1 MSEENIKAQLIEFV
15 KSNNGIDSPLGKMEF
30 TNSHIIGEGGNGLV
44 YLATINGKDVAIK
57 FLVTDSSKKI
67 KRFQSEYFNT
77 NYVRDKL
84 CNIVNMLY
92 YGDVALCA
100 ELTVPYIVM
109 SKYSENLRS
118 YRNRLAEINE
128 TDFINLMKFFC
139 QTLKSLHSHNIV
151 HRDIKPENIL
161 IDEDGKFKLADFG
174 IAHFEKEDFPIEN
187 KTQKG
192 ERMANLEFSAPEQVS
207 KPYIATRASDIY
219 SMAQVLYWFVF
230 RSLNRGTGAEQIS
243 SKYHWENALL
253 YDRIISK
260 CLCNNPTHR
269 FQTIDELENFY
280 KSEISRSKE
289 VSPFDDMHEFQK
301 AVLSVVPEFYNQA
314 FCITDKG
321 MMADLFSRIF
331 QVKYN
336 RQLLFNTGIGD
347 NDVSSIIKLEND
359 DFLMDTRQLN
369 IRCIW
374 GLFTNSVYDD
384 ILLLEVDDSV
394 LYEID
399 GKQVNYVAVINDTEI
414 LPYNA
419 IESGFVRYHGAVC
432 DVRSLHIQERY
443 IGNDYRV
450 IAIAPFHNCAV
461 IDKNDDFLKELQG
474 KDSITQADIYQLKRD
489 IQKNKAY
496 DVIEKL

>member
-1 MSEENIKAQLIEFV
+1 
-15 KSNNGIDSPLGKMEF
+15 
-30 TNSHIIGEGGNGLV
+30 
-44 YLATINGKDVAIK
+44 
-57 FLVTDSSKKI
+57 
-67 KRFQSEYFNT
+67 
-77 NYVRDKL
+77 
-84 CNIVNMLY
+84 
-92 YGDVALCA
+92 
-100 ELTVPYIVM
+100 M

-118 YRNRLAEINE
+118 YRNRLAEISE

-139 QTLKSLHSHNIV
+139 RTLKSLHSQNIV

-161 IDEDGKFKLADFG
+161 VDEDGKFKLADFG
-174 IAHFEKEDFPIEN
+174 IAHFEKEDFPIES

-289 VSPFDDMHEFQK
+289 VSPFDDMREFQK

-419 IESGFVRYHGAVC
+419 IESEFVRYHGAVC

-461 IDKNDDFLKELQG
+461 IDKNDDFLKALQG
-474 KDSITQADIYQLKRD
+474 KTPITQADIYQLKRD